1 MARGDGELQG
11 PEERRAS
18 KLSIAPRHSGCTLN
32 FTVSEA
38 EFRVATRT
46 FRLRALSLLTPPAEP
61 FTGQYRNADV
71 LLAHRQIR
79 RLNDGNAL
87 ANIRGEAVAAVRL
100 SGTIGDPAQRA
111 QLLECE
117 ALIQAPHAVD
127 IRGQIAGEQQAIA
140 PRQMAHDALHHV
152 INQRGAVDGNGVVE
166 TRRIDQA
173 ASLLDVA
180 EEQGA
185 HRRLWH
191 ANAVQI
197 VVFTADIGAHPD
209 DVALIGRDDAEAVP
223 LEETAELRIGR
234 ILAATY
240 FDREGDV
247 LAVIETKRYQHVRNG
262 PAVPVR
268 HDHVDRREL
277 VEIVAAGFPA
287 LRVVGVAAPVEV
299 ADISQRHVVAVD
311 RTVGD
316 LRDIVCPEPLVGR
329 CNALPPDE

>member
-1 MARGDGELQG
+1 
-11 PEERRAS
+11 
-18 KLSIAPRHSGCTLN
+18 
-32 FTVSEA
+32 
-38 EFRVATRT
+38 
-46 FRLRALSLLTPPAEP
+46 
-61 FTGQYRNADV
+61 
-71 LLAHRQIR
+71 
-79 RLNDGNAL
+79 
-87 ANIRGEAVAAVRL
+87 
-100 SGTIGDPAQRA
+100 
-111 QLLECE
+111 
-117 ALIQAPHAVD
+117 
-127 IRGQIAGEQQAIA
+127 
-140 PRQMAHDALHHV
+140 MAHDALHHV